1 MSFDSCIA
9 TTSGCEQEMFE
20 FFHGAPYAVCVEL
33 KNFYLFV
40 FCFGGLLFVACVG
53 VCGCGDVRSWGGDVW
68 KFV

>member
-1 MSFDSCIA
+1 
-9 TTSGCEQEMFE
+9 MFK

-53 VCGCGDVRSWGGDVW
+53 VCRCGDVWRFVW
-68 KFV
+68 WRYVGRVGTGRLYSV

>member
-1 MSFDSCIA
+1 
-9 TTSGCEQEMFE
+9 MFK

-40 FCFGGLLFVACVG
+40 FCFGGL
-53 VCGCGDVRSWGGDVW
+53 VCCRCGDVRGWRGCCRGGDVW

>member
-1 MSFDSCIA
+1 
-9 TTSGCEQEMFE
+9 MFK
-20 FFHGAPYAVCVEL
+20 FFHGAPDAVCVEL

-53 VCGCGDVRSWGGDVW
+53 VCGFRHVRGWRGCCRGGDVW

>member
-1 MSFDSCIA
+1 MH
-9 TTSGCEQEMFE
+9 EMLK

-40 FCFGGLLFVACVG
+40 FCFGGLLFVSCVG
-53 VCGCGDVRSWGGDVW
+53 VCGCGDVRSCGGDVW